1 MAGSGFDCRTTA
13 NSLRNPTGSS
23 PSGCSKTW
31 AKNYQEYFGKLKGL
45 LTDDGIAVVHSI
57 GRLDTPAAINP
68 FIRKYIFPG
77 ADVPSLS
84 EVMPAIA
91 HSRLVCTDIEIL
103 RIHCAETLSHWRET
117 FEARSEEVAAIYSER
132 FCQMWELYLVIYESG
147 FRYENL
153 IVFQLQLSKSFE
165 TVPLKRN
172 YMVDWERAQAK
183 KENNQAGSADQTGTP
198 MMSTAGPSGI
208 ASISEDFST
217 VRNGEP
223 GDAR

>member
-1 MAGSGFDCRTTA
+1 MFENVG
-13 NSLRNPTGSS
+13 
-23 PSGCSKTW
+23 K
-31 AKNYQEYFGKLKGL
+31 KNYKEYLGKLKDL

-57 GRLDTPAAINP
+57 GRIDTPAAVNP
-68 FIRKYIFPG
+68 FIRRYIFSG

-84 EVMPAIA
+84 EVMPAIE

-103 RIHCAETLSHWRET
+103 RIHCAETLRHWRET
-117 FEARSEEVAAIYSER
+117 FEARREEVAAIYSER

-153 IVFQLQLSKSFE
+153 MVFQVQLSKSFE

-183 KENNQAGSADQTGTP
+183 KENNQAGSAYQTGTP

-208 ASISEDFST
+208 ASISENFST